1 MVHILTRRVEILL
14 VIFFHLA
21 LLPGTLHAQKGAED
35 YLVVDRRSRENG
47 LPDQDVN
54 GIYFDSKGYAWVSTF
69 GGGLVRYDGDSFMR
83 FSKKTDSESVG
94 DIVSQCCEDDFG
106 RLWIPDAGSMNL
118 LDQKSLAPVSDFPGI
133 SKTWLRTH
141 PSGFVTKDT
150 RGCIWFTSDDKLF
163 RVAFADEGNRFLV
176 DSLRCYVSN
185 DNLMP
190 KACDV
195 ESDGSVWITLNGHFF
210 KVRQI
215 EGRGLCLSEV
225 LPGVNIGDDNTA
237 TAYLRLG
244 NDIWVGT
251 LRGLYKVDIV
261 SGSSVCY
268 LHSDTDSHS
277 IPNNEI
283 TGLCATPE
291 NEIVIGTVG
300 GLCIYNPVNHSFD
313 IYGSRTPDEGHR
325 ILPGEIV
332 RSIAARGRQIWVG
345 LEAEGLVILQR
356 KALQISNHPS
366 IETTSSPIPPTP
378 VRSLFI
384 DSSGG
389 LWLAATEFGLCRQVG
404 DLVFRNYTT
413 ANSSLSSNSLTTFC
427 EDGQGRVWM
436 GSVDGHLNFVNMSGP
451 DVIRVPDGYQSEVAR
466 NIDVVLGIEYDSIND
481 YIWIMARSGLYFY
494 DIGQSSFAEFPAEL
508 PTCLT
513 SCIVSER
520 MWVSTTA
527 GMCIIDLKTLESR
540 MITEF
545 PVCMSLVP
553 DGNIVWAGSYGNG
566 LYRVDNCMSEKPDI
580 TVFSE
585 GDGLADSQINGLL
598 RDGIYLWI
606 TTEYGLSRLDT
617 QTGEMTSYDL
627 DDGLKSMAFCENS
640 TAKGS
645 DGTIYLGLKG
655 GGFSTLRS
663 SFVPKEFG
671 NRPEVVISGYY
682 SKDKFHSLSHADVVS
697 KNETDT
703 DFTLK
708 LSDLSY
714 SKWEDILYESR
725 IWPLEKEWSPIFD
738 NDTHLKFGHI
748 PGGKY
753 RIQIR
758 AVDKQ
763 GNELSQDEKI
773 LEVRPVFYKRW
784 WFVLLV
790 LLLVA
795 LIVFWLVKWNTK
807 SINRK
812 KNLLQQEVDRQTLE
826 LKRKAEELSE
836 QNALLQRQNE
846 MIASHNTLL
855 SSTMSNRESEF
866 SSKLLETIQKLYK
879 DPDLDVPELANAM
892 GMSRS
897 LLNEKI
903 QNTLGLSTV
912 QFIRTYRLNV
922 AKEMICN
929 GTNEDM
935 NISEIAYEVGF
946 NDPKYFTKCFT
957 KEFEATPSELHRR
970 SKEA

>member
-1 MVHILTRRVEILL
+1 MVYILTRRVEIFL

-21 LLPGTLHAQKGAED
+21 LLPGTLHAQKGGED
-35 YLVVDRRSRENG
+35 YLVVDRMSRENG

-54 GIYFDSKGYAWVSTF
+54 GIYFDSRGYAWISTF
-69 GGGLVRYDGDSFMR
+69 GGGLVRYDGDTFMR
-83 FSKKTDSESVG
+83 FSKKTDPESVG
-94 DIVSQCCEDDFG
+94 DIASQCCEDDFG
-106 RLWIPDAGSMNL
+106 RLWIPDAGNMNL
-118 LDQKSLAPVSDFPGI
+118 LDLKSLAPVHDFPGI
-133 SKTWLRTH
+133 SKAWLRAH
-141 PSGFVTKDT
+141 PSGFVTKDAK
-150 RGCIWFTSDDKLF
+150 GCIWFTSDDKLF
-163 RVAFADEGNRFLV
+163 RVAFDDDGNRFVV

-225 LPGVNIGDDNTA
+225 LPGINIGDDNTA
-237 TAYLRLG
+237 TAFLRVG

-251 LRGLYKVDIV
+251 QKGLYKVDIV
-261 SGSSVCY
+261 SGNNICY
-268 LHSDTDSHS
+268 LHSETDSHS

-332 RSIAARGRQIWVG
+332 RCLAARGRQIWVG

-384 DSSGG
+384 DSHDG

-413 ANSSLSSNSLTTFC
+413 ANSSLLSNSITTFC
-427 EDGQGRVWM
+427 EDGQGRIWI
-436 GSVDGHLNFVNMSGP
+436 GSVDGHLNYVNMSSP
-451 DVIRVPDGYQSEVAR
+451 DVLRVPEGYKSEVAR
-466 NIDVVLGIEYDSIND
+466 NIDVILGIEYDSVND

-494 DIGQSSFAEFPAEL
+494 DLGTSSFSEYPAEL

-513 SCIVSER
+513 SCIISDK

-540 MITEF
+540 IMEEI
-545 PVCMSLVP
+545 PVCMSLIS
-553 DGNIVWAGSYGNG
+553 DGDIVWAGTYGYG
-566 LYRVDNCMSEKPDI
+566 LYRVDNCMSDKPHI

-585 GDGLADSQINGLL
+585 EDGLADSQINGLL

-640 TAKGS
+640 IAKGS

-671 NRPEVVISGYY
+671 NKPEVVISGYY
-682 SKDKFHSLSHADVVS
+682 SKDKFHSLSYSDAVNKD
-697 KNETDT
+697 ETDT

-708 LSDLSY
+708 FSDLSY
-714 SKWEDILYESR
+714 SKGEEIFYESR
-725 IWPLEKEWSPIFD
+725 IWPLEKKWSPIFE
-738 NDTHLKFGHI
+738 NDTHVKFGHI

-763 GNELSQDEKI
+763 GNELSQDEKV
-773 LEVRPVFYKRW
+773 LEVKPVFFKRW
-784 WFVLLV
+784 WFLLLV
-790 LLLVA
+790 LLLMA
-795 LIVFWLVKWNTK
+795 LIVRWLVKWNTK

-812 KNLLQQEVDRQTLE
+812 KNLLQQEVDRQTIE

-866 SSKLLETIQKLYK
+866 SSKLLETIQKMYK

-897 LLNEKI
+897 ILNEKI
-903 QNTLGLSTV
+903 QNALGLSTV

-929 GTNEDM
+929 GTNDDM

>member
-83 FSKKTDSESVG
+83 FSKKTDPESVG

-133 SKTWLRTH
+133 SKTWLRAH
-141 PSGFVTKDT
+141 PSGFVTKDS

-225 LPGVNIGDDNTA
+225 LPSVNIGDDNTA

-251 LRGLYKVDIV
+251 LKGLYKVDIV
-261 SGSSVCY
+261 SGNSVCY

-384 DSSGG
+384 DSNGG

-427 EDGQGRVWM
+427 EDGQGRIWM

-451 DVIRVPDGYQSEVAR
+451 DVIRVPEGYKSEVAR

-494 DIGQSSFAEFPAEL
+494 DIGKSSFAEFPAEL

-513 SCIVSER
+513 SCIVSDR

-540 MITEF
+540 MIAEF
-545 PVCMSLVP
+545 PVCMSLIP

-640 TAKGS
+640 IAKGS

-671 NRPEVVISGYY
+671 NKPEVVISGYY
-682 SKDKFHSLSHADVVS
+682 SKDKFHSLSHADVVG
-697 KNETDT
+697 KKETDT

-708 LSDLSY
+708 FSDLSY
-714 SKWEDILYESR
+714 SKGEEILYESR

-763 GNELSQDEKI
+763 GNELSQDEKV
-773 LEVRPVFYKRW
+773 LEVTPVFYKRW
-784 WFVLLV
+784 WFLLLV

-795 LIVFWLVKWNTK
+795 LIVSWLVKWNTK

-812 KNLLQQEVDRQTLE
+812 KNLLQQEVDRQTIE

-929 GTNEDM
+929 GTNVDM

-970 SKEA
+970 SVDS